1 MAKSPRCLLYAYK
14 FELPSESGMAIQIL
28 SDCHAVAT
36 RGMDVYVYT
45 VGSPVHPVASVE
57 DGLAFYGLRPQASL
71 HVRRLGFARKSL
83 RKRFAA
89 PFFWAAVVRDLLR
102 QRGARPVVL
111 SRSRRITRWLL
122 ALRRVLP
129 VRYAVVHEIHED
141 GVKGLPGTDVAAA
154 AVDAERDFFGRLD
167 AIVATSPAVGRHLRD
182 AYGLGERVHIIP
194 NGANVER
201 FLDHAPSESVGGGRS
216 EFVLA
221 YAGAFAGWKQV
232 PMILEALC
240 HLPSHVRLVIM
251 GGKRKH
257 HAADRASLMQ
267 LADRLGVTAR
277 VDYRGFVPPAD
288 VPKALSEADI
298 LLLPL
303 GDNPIAR
310 YFTCPL
316 KLFEYMATGLPII
329 APAYPTI
336 TPFVTDRVS
345 ALLLDPMTP
354 LTIARAVEELIRDP
368 QLAAEL
374 GRNARREAPRYSR
387 ERRAEQLIELAST
400 VKGAA

>member
-1 MAKSPRCLLYAYK
+1 VKSPRCLIYAYK

-28 SDCHAVAT
+28 SDCHAVAA
-36 RGMDVYVYT
+36 RGMDVYLYT

-57 DGLAFYGLRPQASL
+57 EGLAFYGLTPQPSL

-83 RKRFAA
+83 RKRLAA
-89 PFFWAAVVRDLLR
+89 PFFWAAVVRDLLQ
-102 QRGARPVVL
+102 QRHANPVVL

-122 ALRRVLP
+122 ALRRALP

-141 GVKGLPGTDVAAA
+141 GVKGLSGTAEPA
-154 AVDAERDFFGRLD
+154 AVAAERDFFGRLD

-182 AYGLGERVHIIP
+182 AYGLGARVHIIP

-201 FLDHAPSESVGGGRS
+201 FLDHAPPEPVVGGRS
-216 EFVLA
+216 ECVLA

-232 PMILEALC
+232 PMIVEALC
-240 HLPSHVRLVIM
+240 HLPSHVRLVVM

-257 HAADRASLMQ
+257 HAADRAEFMQ

-288 VPKALSEADI
+288 VPKALGEADI

-316 KLFEYMATGLPII
+316 KLFEYMAMGLPII
-329 APAYPTI
+329 AAAYPTI
-336 TPFVTDRVS
+336 TPFVADRVS
-345 ALLLDPMTP
+345 ALLVDPMTP
-354 LTIARAVEELIRDP
+354 ATIARAVDELIRDP
-368 QLAAEL
+368 QLAAQL
-374 GRNARREAPRYSR
+374 GRNARSEAPRYSR
-387 ERRAEQLIELAST
+387 QRRAEQLIELAST
-400 VKGAA
+400 VKAAA